1 VLQEQ
6 LETHKTS
13 LKNVDESLK
22 RLNGSENSRN
32 NVKKELDTDKSKRNF
47 DIKNYEER
55 DRNRSNSARKI
66 NIPETASN
74 RTVRESGRD
83 LKRYEDVR
91 MPRKRGLETN
101 ESGDEDDHKRHTIKS
116 SVVSTSVMPIKSK
129 EELIKLQNK
138 YKGSEQRNKRIIGHI
153 LGTLRQFKNDDT
165 ERSTTSQAIH
175 RKELEKKIEIKKVE
189 DIKRIVEEKR
199 KLEEEKYKEQQ
210 RIEIIEQKIRLA
222 EEFDLWKKNQL
233 QYKKFIRTKAKPF
246 IFYLPKEHDSNSQ
259 KLLQETAALID
270 DQIAKKLK
278 EIEDELEALTKR
290 NDSLNASKTENQA
303 AADNKENK
311 EAAQPESDSDESE
324 LDEEKNNINLRIG
337 DDDEEEPV
345 VKPKADDLKAEENS
359 NVEMLEAANEAGPS
373 EAMES
378 ETKVDESC

>member
-1 VLQEQ
+1 M
-6 LETHKTS
+6 S
-13 LKNVDESLK
+13 ND
-22 RLNGSENSRN
+22 
-32 NVKKELDTDKSKRNF
+32 NF
-47 DIKNYEER
+47 FVY
-55 DRNRSNSARKI
+55 
-66 NIPETASN
+66 T
-74 RTVRESGRD
+74 
-83 LKRYEDVR
+83 
-91 MPRKRGLETN
+91 
-101 ESGDEDDHKRHTIKS
+101 
-116 SVVSTSVMPIKSK
+116 
-129 EELIKLQNK
+129 
-138 YKGSEQRNKRIIGHI
+138 
-153 LGTLRQFKNDDT
+153 
-165 ERSTTSQAIH
+165 
-175 RKELEKKIEIKKVE
+175 
-189 DIKRIVEEKR
+189 
-199 KLEEEKYKEQQ
+199 
-210 RIEIIEQKIRLA
+210 
-222 EEFDLWKKNQL
+222 
-233 QYKKFIRTKAKPF
+233 
-246 IFYLPKEHDSNSQ
+246 
-259 KLLQETAALID
+259 